1 VVPVGD
7 GAGVE
12 IGRFLRARR
21 ARLTP
26 AELGLAVPAGRRRV
40 PGLRREELA
49 RLAGVSPDY
58 YVRLEQGRATGVSD
72 EVLRAIGRALRLNGL
87 EQAHLARLAREP
99 RGGGPRPD
107 DVVDGDVRRLL
118 DAMTGLPAHVIGRR
132 TDVIAWNAAA
142 DAVFQYGDR
151 STPPNIARRLF
162 TDPDSRVRYPN
173 WAELAA
179 PVVTRL
185 QLERGEFPDDT
196 ELAELVTELVDA
208 DADFRRLWTGQHI
221 APNPSGTMLVRH
233 PVAGDL
239 SFDYQLLAFPQSPAQ
254 TAFVAVPTG
263 RTAAALRDLLDARG
277 TGSAAGGAPR

>member
-1 VVPVGD
+1 MGG
-7 GAGVE
+7 GAGAE

-99 RGGGPRPD
+99 RGGGPRPV

-118 DAMTGLPAHVIGRR
+118 DAITGLPVHVLGRR

-142 DAVFQYGDR
+142 DAVFEFGGR
-151 STPPNIARRLF
+151 STPPNVARRLF
-162 TDPDSRVRYPN
+162 TDPESRVRYPN

-179 PVVTRL
+179 PVITGLR
-185 QLERGEFPDDT
+185 LERGEFPDDT
-196 ELAELVTELVDA
+196 ELAELVAELVEA

-221 APNPSGTMLVRH
+221 APNPSGTVLVRH

-239 SFDYQLLAFPQSPAQ
+239 SFDYQLLVFPQSPTQ

-263 RTAAALRDLLDARG
+263 GTAAALRDLLDARA
-277 TGSAAGGAPR
+277 TGSAADGPPR

>member
-1 VVPVGD
+1 MGG
-7 GAGVE
+7 GAGAE

-26 AELGLAVPAGRRRV
+26 AELGLAVPAGQRRV

-99 RGGGPRPD
+99 RGGGPRPV

-118 DAMTGLPAHVIGRR
+118 DAITGLPVHVLGRR

-142 DAVFQYGDR
+142 DAVFEFGGR
-151 STPPNIARRLF
+151 STPPNVARRLF
-162 TDPDSRVRYPN
+162 TDPESRVRYPN

-179 PVVTRL
+179 PVITGLR
-185 QLERGEFPDDT
+185 LERGEFPDDT
-196 ELAELVTELVDA
+196 ELAELVAELVEA

-221 APNPSGTMLVRH
+221 AANPSGTMLVRH

-239 SFDYQLLAFPQSPAQ
+239 SFDYQLLVFPQSPTQ

-263 RTAAALRDLLDARG
+263 GTAAALRDLLDARA
-277 TGSAAGGAPR
+277 TGSAADGPPR